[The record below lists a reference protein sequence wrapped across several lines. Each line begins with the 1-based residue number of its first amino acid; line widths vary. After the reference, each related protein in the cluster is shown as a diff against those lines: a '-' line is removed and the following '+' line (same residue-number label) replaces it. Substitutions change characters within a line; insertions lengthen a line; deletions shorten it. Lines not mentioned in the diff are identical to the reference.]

1 MNQDTIP
8 IFRNV
13 LLRNPSKLEVIF
25 GFTSY
30 HIIPWMANTVDS
42 VGFSHENQSIDESI
56 A

>member
-13 LLRNPSKLEVIF
+13 LLRNPSKLEVYF
-25 GFTSY
+25 WGVPVTTLY
-30 HIIPWMANTVDS
+30 WMANTVDS
-42 VGFSHENQSIDESI
+42 VGFSHEKKNMDESI